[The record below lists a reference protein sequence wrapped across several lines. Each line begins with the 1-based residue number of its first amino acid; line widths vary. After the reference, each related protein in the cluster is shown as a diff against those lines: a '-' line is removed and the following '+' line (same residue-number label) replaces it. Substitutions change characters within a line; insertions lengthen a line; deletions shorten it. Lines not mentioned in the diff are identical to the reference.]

1 MIVLY
6 NYFYRIECFIFISFI
21 DWNNFISLLVSMI
34 VGYDFILNMYK
45 VLEWMWVVMEVSLF
59 I

>member
-6 NYFYRIECFIFISFI
+6 NYFYRIECLIFISFI

>member
-6 NYFYRIECFIFISFI
+6 NYFYRKECLIFISFI

-45 VLEWMWVVMEVSLF
+45 VLEWMWMVMEVSLF